1 MQHGFPVE
9 YYKWHSIKELKA
21 MLEEIPIYTNDIMPK
36 KITSISMLME
46 AYPNRVE
53 KRRYGAA
60 H

>member
-1 MQHGFPVE
+1 
-9 YYKWHSIKELKA
+9 
-21 MLEEIPIYTNDIMPK
+21 MLEEIPIYTDDIKPK
-36 KITSISMLME
+36 KITSISMLAE

>member
-1 MQHGFPVE
+1 
-9 YYKWHSIKELKA
+9 
-21 MLEEIPIYTNDIMPK
+21 MLEEIPIYTNDIKPK
-36 KITSISMLME
+36 KIISISMLME